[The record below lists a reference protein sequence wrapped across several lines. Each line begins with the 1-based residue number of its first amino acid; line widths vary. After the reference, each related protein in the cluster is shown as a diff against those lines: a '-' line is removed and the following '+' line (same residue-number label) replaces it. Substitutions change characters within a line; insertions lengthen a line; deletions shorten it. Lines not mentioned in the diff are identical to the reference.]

1 MIIDVWMQHPT
12 TRHSAHEMFD
22 SLRRWTHKT
31 PRPPV
36 ITPEMT
42 IDAMDRGGVSIGLAA
57 AWCAPEGWMISNDGV
72 AAMAQAYPGPGVA
85 H

>member
-12 TRHSAHEMFD
+12 TRHSAHECSTRFATG
-22 SLRRWTHKT
+22 RKT
-31 PRPPV
+31 PPPPV

>member
-1 MIIDVWMQHPT
+1 M
-12 TRHSAHEMFD
+12 
-22 SLRRWTHKT
+22 RW
-31 PRPPV
+31 
-36 ITPEMT
+36 IG
-42 IDAMDRGGVSIGLAA
+42 GGVSIGLAA